1 MNYSLDGDLLAMLE
15 EHWTYHRLE
24 QAKTA
29 LCEGGPVKYY
39 EMCLAG
45 VKASVKAS
53 QNMKER
59 SQS

>member
-1 MNYSLDGDLLAMLE
+1 MKHCLDGDLLAMLE

-24 QAKTA
+24 QAKAA
-29 LCEGGPVKYY
+29 LREGGPSKYY
-39 EMCLAG
+39 EMVLNG
-45 VKASVKAS
+45 VKAS